1 MLSADRRPAMRSTV
15 LSRLKRRPPM
25 GGLAV
30 ATASFLLT
38 AGLGARSPDRDQ
50 VSAATP
56 HAHLS
61 PSNAARFRFAR
72 LKYACASPKCTY
84 YQGIP
89 SWQHGYPTA
98 ERNLLQVLNSVLALG
113 AREDESA
120 VLAMDDPNLAKYP
133 IAYMAEASFWE
144 TNDTE
149 AAALGAYLRGGGFL
163 INDDFRNDMF
173 RGSGGW
179 ANYQANMARALP
191 GLHFIDCTPD
201 MPIFHAYY
209 QISSFDEIPQDYDV
223 GPPIFRGLFED
234 NDPHKRMLVIANFN
248 TDISNF
254 WEFAPVRPQTSD
266 PPNGAFKLGV
276 NYVVYGLTR

>member
-1 MLSADRRPAMRSTV
+1 MRST
-15 LSRLKRRPPM
+15 LPWLNRRPFAVLTR
-25 GGLAV
+25 GLMV
-30 ATASFLLT
+30 GTALFLLT
-38 AGLGARSPDRDQ
+38 AGFGARHPDRKQ

-56 HAHLS
+56 QGHLS
-61 PSNAARFRFAR
+61 PSDAARFRFAR

-84 YQGIP
+84 YQNIP

-98 ERNLLQVLNSVLALG
+98 ERNLLQVLNGVLALG
-113 AREDESA
+113 AREDETA
-120 VLAMDDPNLAKYP
+120 VLAMTDPDLAKYP

-163 INDDFRNDMF
+163 INDDFRNDLW

-179 ANYQANMARALP
+179 AAYEANMARALP

-209 QISSFDEIPQDYDV
+209 QFGSLDDIPQDYDA
-223 GPPIFRGLFED
+223 GRPIFRGLFED

-254 WEFAPVRPQTSD
+254 WEFAP
-266 PPNGAFKLGV
+266 PPAPKGETLNGAFKLSV
-276 NYVVYGLTR
+276 NYVVYGLKH